1 MRRSVLVSMMVMGAV
16 VTLLMGAG
24 TFAVFTDRAT
34 TGQNSAESKALPRA
48 ADIQLAFG
56 VSGPSACAD
65 ATYVEDN
72 ASPTV
77 AMSNVEPGSRSD
89 TWFCVKNVG
98 SAALDLATT
107 VIDVSD
113 VDTACTGD
121 EGAVDTSCGANGQG
135 ELGEVLTFYPR
146 WFPCDLSPGG
156 ASGYGG
162 FLANPEPPVSLGNLA
177 AGEIRCGQV
186 EVAYGLN
193 RPINDQLRAQSDT
206 VTWRFAF
213 DGSTTP

>member
-56 VSGPSACAD
+56 VSGPAACAG

-77 AMSNVEPGSRSD
+77 SMSNVEPGSRSD
-89 TWFCVKNVG
+89 TSFCVKNVG
-98 SAALDLATT
+98 SAALALTAT

-121 EGAVDTSCGANGQG
+121 EGAVDTTCGSNAQG
-135 ELGEVLTFYPR
+135 ELGEVLTFYPA
-146 WFPCDLSPGG
+146 WFPCEGG
-156 ASGYGG
+156 AGTSSYGG
-162 FLANPEPPVSLGNLA
+162 FLSSPEPPVSLGNLA
-177 AGEIRCGQV
+177 AGEIRCGVVQV
-186 EVAYGLN
+186 SYGLN
-193 RPINDQLRAQSDT
+193 RPINDQLKAQSDT

-213 DGSTTP
+213 DGSTAP

>member
-24 TFAVFTDRAT
+24 TFAVFTNRAT

-56 VSGPSACAD
+56 VVGPTACAE

-77 AMSNVEPGSRSD
+77 SMADVEPGSRLAKY
-89 TWFCVKNVG
+89 FCVKNVG
-98 SAALDLATT
+98 SAALDLTTT

-121 EGAVDTSCGANGQG
+121 EEAVDTSCGSNGLG
-135 ELGEVLTFYPR
+135 ELGKVLQFYPS
-146 WFPCDLSPGG
+146 WFPCDLSSGG
-156 ASGYGG
+156 ANGYGG
-162 FLANPEPPVSLGNLA
+162 FLSTPEAVSLGNLA

-186 EVAYGLN
+186 EVFYALN
-193 RPINDQLRAQSDT
+193 IPINDQLTAQSDT

-213 DGSTTP
+213 DGSSAS

>member
-48 ADIQLAFG
+48 ADIQLAFN
-56 VSGPSACAD
+56 VSGSAACSD
-65 ATYVEDN
+65 AAYVEEN

-77 AMSNVEPGSRSD
+77 SMSNVEPGSRSD
-89 TWFCVKNVG
+89 TRFCVKNVG
-98 SAALDLATT
+98 SAALDLTTT

-121 EGAVDTSCGANGQG
+121 EGAVDTTCGADGQG
-135 ELGEVLTFYPR
+135 ELGSVLTFYPS
-146 WFPCDLSPGG
+146 WFPCEGG
-156 ASGYGG
+156 VGTSGYGG
-162 FLANPEPPVSLGNLA
+162 FLSSPQPPVSLGSLA
-177 AGEIRCGQV
+177 AGEIRCGVV
-186 EVAYGLN
+186 EVSYGLN
-193 RPINDQLRAQSDT
+193 RPTNDQLRAQSDT

-213 DGSTTP
+213 DGSTAP